1 MRLNVQAPRRPFWHS
16 AAPIGFCLIAFL
28 AAAITAGF
36 VGFANSLAREERPLE
51 IEAESVVALTGGSD
65 RVFEAAGLLARRQA
79 RRLLI
84 TGVNPTTHEAALER
98 ILPISR
104 ELFNCCVDL
113 GYQAQDTEGNARES
127 REWMQRRGLKG
138 PLIVVTSN
146 YHMPRALL
154 EPGRPCHPRSSTPT
168 RSSASVSASKIIS
181 RIDTSCA
188 CCCANISNICAPWR
202 ARAGKRFLDA
212 VEDERN
218 QEAAFFA
225 KRRERPE
232 YASSRA

>member
-1 MRLNVQAPRRPFWHS
+1 VRLDVQAPRRPFWHS
-16 AAPIGFCLIAFL
+16 VAPIGICLIAFL
-28 AAAITAGF
+28 AALITAGF
-36 VGFANSLAREERPLE
+36 IGFANSLAREERPLE

-84 TGVNPTTHEAALER
+84 TGVNPTTHESALER

-113 GYQAQDTEGNARES
+113 GYQAQDTEGNARET
-127 REWMQRRGLKG
+127 REWMQRLGLKG

-154 EPGRPCHPRSSTPT
+154 E
-168 RSSASVSASKIIS
+168 
-181 RIDTSCA
+181 
-188 CCCANISNICAPWR
+188 
-202 ARAGKRFLDA
+202 L
-212 VEDERN
+212 
-218 QEAAFFA
+218 EAALPTVELHPYPVVGEHVRVETYLED
-225 KRRERPE
+225 RRVLRLLLRE
-232 YASSRA
+232 YFKYLRALARTRWEAILGLR

>member
-1 MRLNVQAPRRPFWHS
+1 MRLDVQAPRRPFWHS

-28 AAAITAGF
+28 AAAIAAGF

-104 ELFNCCVDL
+104 ELFICCVDL
-113 GYQAQDTEGNARES
+113 GYQAQDTEGNARET
-127 REWMQRRGLKG
+127 REWMQRLGLKG

-154 EPGRPCHPRSSTPT
+154 ELGAALPKVELHPYPVVGERVRVENYLEDRHVLRLLLREYFKYLRALARTRLEAVSGR
-168 RSSASVSASKIIS
+168 
-181 RIDTSCA
+181 
-188 CCCANISNICAPWR
+188 
-202 ARAGKRFLDA
+202 G
-212 VEDERN
+212 
-218 QEAAFFA
+218 
-225 KRRERPE
+225 
-232 YASSRA
+232 